1 MSCDPK
7 SFSNVNIDVFEALR
21 SKLSSAGYD
30 ISGTEGTINGPMG
43 IVIDFEWD
51 EANATLHT
59 QVVSKNFLVPCSR
72 INSELAKAINEV
84 SNIA

>member
-7 SFSNVNIDVFEALR
+7 SFPNVNADVFECLR
-21 SKLSSAGYD
+21 SKLSDAGYN
-30 ISGTEGTINGPMG
+30 ISGTRGSIQGPMG

-51 EANATLHT
+51 EAEEVLYT

-72 INSELAKAINEV
+72 INSELAKAIDQC
-84 SNIA
+84 S